1 MNYYIADTH
10 FGHRNIINFDCRPF
24 HDITEMKLALIAR
37 WNKRVTSEDTVFILG
52 DFCWGKAP
60 EWIEL
65 LSALNGNKVLIRGN
79 HDLRNMPAELRHMFA
94 DVKDYK
100 EIKDG
105 DRLVIMCHYPI
116 PCYKKDYD
124 PNVYMLHGHVHETQE
139 WAHTHTIV
147 SFMKESNPGKY
158 QGNVYNVG
166 AMMDYM
172 DYTPRILDEII
183 AGGSKYY

>member
-1 MNYYIADTH
+1 
-10 FGHRNIINFDCRPF
+10 
-24 HDITEMKLALIAR
+24 
-37 WNKRVTSEDTVFILG
+37 
-52 DFCWGKAP
+52 
-60 EWIEL
+60 
-65 LSALNGNKVLIRGN
+65 
-79 HDLRNMPAELRHMFA
+79 MFA

-158 QGNVYNVG
+158 QGHVYNVG

>member
-10 FGHRNIINFDCRPF
+10 FGHRNIINFDGRPF

-100 EIKDG
+100 EVKDG

-139 WAHTHTIV
+139 MYYVNSIV
-147 SFMKESNPGKY
+147 KYMRENSGGKY
-158 QGNVYNVG
+158 IGNVFNVG
-166 AMMDYM
+166 CMTQTI
-172 DYTPRILDEII
+172 DYTPRTLDEII
-183 AGGSKYY
+183 KGARG

>member
-1 MNYYIADTH
+1 
-10 FGHRNIINFDCRPF
+10 
-24 HDITEMKLALIAR
+24 
-37 WNKRVTSEDTVFILG
+37 
-52 DFCWGKAP
+52 
-60 EWIEL
+60 
-65 LSALNGNKVLIRGN
+65 
-79 HDLRNMPAELRHMFA
+79 MFS

-100 EIKDG
+100 EIKDE

-147 SFMKESNPGKY
+147 SFMKESSPEKY
-158 QGNVYNVG
+158 QGHVYNVG

-172 DYTPRILDEII
+172 DYTPRTLGEII